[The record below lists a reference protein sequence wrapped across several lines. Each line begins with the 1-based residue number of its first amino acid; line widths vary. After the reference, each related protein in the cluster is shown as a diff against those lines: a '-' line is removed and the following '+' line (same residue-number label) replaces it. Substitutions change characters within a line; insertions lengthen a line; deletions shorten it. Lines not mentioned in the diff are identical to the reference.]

1 MGVRGILHRPLRRED
16 RLSRTFPDAHRDRDR
31 DPRRI
36 QCLVLSQKQRKE
48 DILKAKCL
56 LIPLQWPG
64 VQMEVV
70 RPYHLKIQDRLLVF
84 EPFLDLVM
92 L

>member
-1 MGVRGILHRPLRRED
+1 M
-16 RLSRTFPDAHRDRDR
+16 
-31 DPRRI
+31 
-36 QCLVLSQKQRKE
+36 VLSQKERKE

-64 VQMEVV
+64 VQMEAVL
-70 RPYHLKIQDRLLVF
+70 PYHLKIQNGLLVF